1 MEENKKQSENHIH
14 FMTTK
19 VHIIGGTGQMGGW
32 VKTYLSSHSYK
43 VTISNEKEKNEDG
56 IKSCDI
62 LILSVPIE
70 VAPTVTKQVL
80 PLLKKET
87 TIIDL
92 SSLMSLNE
100 KTLKDSTHPSTFIHF
115 LFGPSVGGIQ
125 NQHVVINTIKESEAL
140 KELIALF
147 SSDGAQLHTLSTKD
161 HDYMMAHIQALTH
174 FSNLVLAHSLESN
187 LHTLIPELTTPT
199 YLNQISVVL
208 RVISN
213 NSPELLANIQLL
225 NPYTQ
230 SVLSQ
235 HVSTQQDILTLIE
248 KKNLSELT
256 EKYEEL
262 KNTVTPQK
270 TKETEERIETS
281 ILPIEIKEIAYLG
294 PEGTFS
300 HQAAKQVAENAQLV
314 PSKTIRDI
322 FESVAKK
329 EVAYGIV
336 PAENTTEGTIRET
349 LDYLTK
355 YPVLSL
361 YSHTLSIHQN
371 LLTEETKLEEITTVI
386 SHPQGIAQ
394 CQEWLKENLSHAELR
409 FAKSTVSDIEIERK
423 TKGTAFICSSLV
435 SEIYDLP
442 ILKNEI
448 EDSKENI
455 TKFYVITHKDQKSP
469 VQSERTL
476 LFLSIFN
483 RVGVLKDILSVIA
496 SQNINLNKI
505 ESRPSQEK
513 AWDYYFF
520 IEIQIRRDDLR
531 LETMKSLL
539 KLFCPEIKILGS
551 V

>member
-1 MEENKKQSENHIH
+1 MKHI
-14 FMTTK
+14 
-19 VHIIGGTGQMGGW
+19 HIIGGNGQMGGW
-32 VKTYLSSHSYK
+32 VKTYLSSHGYS
-43 VTISNEKEKNEDG
+43 VTISNEKEKNEEG
-56 IKSCDI
+56 IKKCEI

-80 PLLKKET
+80 PLLKLET

-92 SSLMSLNE
+92 SSLMSINE
-100 KTLKDSTHPSTFIHF
+100 ETLQTSTHPSAFIHF

-125 NQHVVINTIKESEAL
+125 NQHVVINTLKTSEAL
-140 KELIALF
+140 EKLIALF

-161 HDYMMAHIQALTH
+161 HDYLMAHIQALTH

-187 LHTLIPELTTPT
+187 LGTLIPEITTPT

-235 HVSTQQDILTLIE
+235 HVSTQQDILSLIE
-248 KKNLSELT
+248 KRNLSELT
-256 EKYEEL
+256 EKYEQL
-262 KNTVTPQK
+262 KQIATPQK
-270 TKETEERIETS
+270 EEEMKTAIS
-281 ILPIEIKEIAYLG
+281 SVSSPVEISEIAYLG

-300 HQAAKQVAENAQLV
+300 HQAAKQVAEKARLV
-314 PSKTIRDI
+314 PAKTIRDI

-329 EVAYGIV
+329 EIAYGIV

-349 LDYLTK
+349 LDFLTK

-361 YSHTLSIHQN
+361 YSHTLPVHQN
-371 LLTEETKLEEITTVI
+371 LLSEETKLSEITTVI
-386 SHPQGIAQ
+386 SHPQALAQ
-394 CQEWLKENLSHAELR
+394 CQEWIKQHLPQAEMR
-409 FAKSTVSDIEIERK
+409 VAKSTVSDIELERK

-435 SEIYDLP
+435 SEIYNLP
-442 ILKNEI
+442 ILESEI
-448 EDSKENI
+448 EDNKENI
-455 TKFYVITHKDQKSP
+455 TKFYVITHKDHQSP

-520 IEIQIRRDDLR
+520 MEIEIRRDDVR